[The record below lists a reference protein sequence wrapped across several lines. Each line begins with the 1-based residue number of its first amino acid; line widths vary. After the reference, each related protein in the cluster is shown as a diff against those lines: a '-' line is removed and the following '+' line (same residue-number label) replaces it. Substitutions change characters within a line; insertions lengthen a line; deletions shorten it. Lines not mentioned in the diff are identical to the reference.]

1 MRPICTTI
9 TTTRPPRS
17 DRAAFACYG
26 SAVRH
31 WILVV
36 MASALLA
43 SMTLGTVV
51 VALDPTAN
59 CDDEDGCPPFSDD
72 CGDCA
77 QCFHVNAVPTV
88 VAVIVASRVARDVVV
103 PVASPSRRPIAP
115 PSREILTI
123 PRA

>member
-1 MRPICTTI
+1 MRQWLLI
-9 TTTRPPRS
+9 
-17 DRAAFACYG
+17 
-26 SAVRH
+26 
-31 WILVV
+31 V

-43 SMTLGTVV
+43 SMTLSTLV

-59 CDDEDGCPPFSDD
+59 CGDEDGCPPFSDD

-77 QCFHVNAVPTV
+77 RCLHLSVVPTV
-88 VAVIVASRVARDVVV
+88 VAVMMPSRVARDVLV

-115 PSREILTI
+115 PSREILTV